1 MAKKEGRVSL
11 SRLLREAN
19 EKKRLRNRIVL
30 VAVVTAALIISVA
43 VFGYHAPS
51 SPAYEFKSGV
61 NPLLEFNGLL
71 KQGSAVLL
79 ISHDSCQPVESVN
92 STFAALQEQYPNVTF
107 ASLNIDH
114 NTTASNI
121 SKSFS
126 ITHVPAILVIRGDLT
141 AAKFQPSDKAEGGTI
156 QGVGISSVKS
166 AIEDAQS
173 WEHYHPFE
181 SWVHQ

>member
-1 MAKKEGRVSL
+1 MAKKEGRVNL
-11 SRLLREAN
+11 FQLLRVAD
-19 EKKRLRNRIVL
+19 EKKPQRNRIVL

-61 NPLLEFNGLL
+61 NPLLEFDGLL
-71 KQGSAVLL
+71 KHGGAVLL
-79 ISHDSCQPVESVN
+79 ISQDSCLPVESVN

-107 ASLNIDH
+107 VSLNIDH

-121 SKSFS
+121 SQSFGV
-126 ITHVPAILVIRGDLT
+126 THVPTILVIRGDLT
-141 AAKFQPSDKAEGGTI
+141 AAKFQPSDKAEAGTI
-156 QGVGISSVKS
+156 QGVDISAVKS
-166 AIEDAQS
+166 AIEEAQN

-181 SWVHQ
+181 TWAQR